1 MQDDQREF
9 LDFAVGVGAI
19 RFGEFV
25 LKSGRVSPYFLNTG
39 AFNSGTALARLGEF
53 YAAAALDCGTA
64 FDMVYGPAYK
74 GIPLAV
80 VTAVALATEH
90 GRDVPYAFNRKETK
104 NHGEG
109 GAIVGAPLRGR
120 VLIVD
125 DALSAGTSVREAVET
140 IKHARAR
147 PAALLIALDRQE
159 RGSSKISAAQE
170 VAHAHGIRVASIANL
185 DTLVSYLVEQ
195 GRSRDHLDAI
205 AAYRKTYGS
214 E

>member
-1 MQDDQREF
+1 MKDYQRAF
-9 LDFAVGVGAI
+9 LDYAVGVGAI

-25 LKSGRVSPYFLNTG
+25 LKSGRVSPYFFNAG
-39 AFNSGTALARLGEF
+39 AFNSGAALARLGEF
-53 YAAAALDCGTA
+53 YAAAAIDCGIA

-80 VTAVALATEH
+80 VTAVALASAH
-90 GRDVPYAFNRKETK
+90 GRDLPYAFNRKETK

-109 GAIVGAPLRGR
+109 GATVGAPLRGR

-125 DALSAGTSVREAVET
+125 DALSAGTSVREALAT
-140 IKHARAR
+140 ITQARAQ

-159 RGSSKISAAQE
+159 RGAGSQSAKQE
-170 VAHAHGIRVASIANL
+170 LETAHGIGVVSIASL
-185 DTLVSYLVEQ
+185 DTLLRFLRNQ
-195 GRSRDHLDAI
+195 GGHRQHLDAI

-214 E
+214 